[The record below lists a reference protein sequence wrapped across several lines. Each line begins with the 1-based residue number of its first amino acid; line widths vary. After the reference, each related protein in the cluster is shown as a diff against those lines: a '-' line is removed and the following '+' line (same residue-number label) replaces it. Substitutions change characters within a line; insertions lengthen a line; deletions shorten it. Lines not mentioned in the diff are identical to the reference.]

1 MTPAPNAPAPP
12 IDWRGFA
19 STLLI
24 LTVVGWAAAG
34 TPFRG
39 DQALYTEYAKRMSGG
54 AVLYRDLW
62 EVTNPG
68 VFWFYQLAGTCFG
81 FTEDGVHLFEWLY
94 WVAFVLAVSA
104 ATKRAYA
111 LPRWPLAPAVVVGGV
126 YYLTSCSD
134 PSHLT
139 KAEGLVAF
147 PLFLSA
153 WLACLAVERPRPSIG
168 LLVAA
173 GTAGGLAAL
182 FKFAFAACVVA
193 GWLPA
198 VVIAARRGGMFR
210 MLALAVGFAVPL
222 AAATVYFHAR
232 GALGD
237 TFRELFVT
245 PRGILRHA
253 DLAGFDRLA
262 ISVRWFGEVDSC
274 VLALALAGTF
284 VTLARRVDPL
294 VVSLGLVV
302 AAAVPVILVQ
312 RWSWWTYHFLLLTV
326 PVSVLAAYTWPVL
339 VRAAGE
345 RLGRRPTRTER
356 VGAFVVSLALFL
368 PVFGHG
374 GYAYLRLVEHRFGV
388 TATDRQAARA
398 GTGRAYAEAI
408 RETDW
413 LRDPA
418 VRPGP
423 IFVAS
428 DPLFHTLSGRP
439 MATAIHGWSLE
450 LLTPELWQRLLDE
463 LRAARPVYV
472 YVDSGSYRYAQLVGE
487 RCPALCDWLAAEYRE
502 ARRTPTGVWYERLVP
517 SAN

>member
-1 MTPAPNAPAPP
+1 MTRGPSIPP
-12 IDWRGFA
+12 IDWRGIAF
-19 STLLI
+19 TLLI
-24 LTVVGWAAAG
+24 LAVAGWAAAG

-39 DQALYTEYAKRMSGG
+39 DQALYTDYAQRMNGG

-81 FTEDGVHLFEWLY
+81 FTEDGIHLFEWLY
-94 WVAFVLAVSA
+94 WVAFVQAVSVA
-104 ATKRAYA
+104 VKRAHG
-111 LPRWPLAPAVVVGGV
+111 LSKWPLAPAVLVGGV

-153 WLACLAVERPRPSIG
+153 WLACLAVERPRQTIG
-168 LLVAA
+168 LLLVA
-173 GTAGGLAAL
+173 GVAGGLAAL
-182 FKFAFAACVVA
+182 FKFAFVACVIA

-198 VVIAARRGGMFR
+198 AVIAVRRGVPLR
-210 MLALAVGFAVPL
+210 PLALAVGFAVPL
-222 AAATVYFHAR
+222 AASVVYFHAHD
-232 GALGD
+232 ALGD
-237 TFRELFVT
+237 ACRELFVT
-245 PRGILRHA
+245 PSAILRYA

-262 ISVRWFGEVDSC
+262 TSIRWFGEVDSG

-294 VVSLGLVV
+294 VASLGLVA

-326 PVSVLAAYTWPVL
+326 PVSVLAAYTWPAL
-339 VRAAGE
+339 VRAARE
-345 RLGRRPTRTER
+345 RLGRVLTRMER
-356 VGAFVVSLALFL
+356 AAAVVVCLALFL
-368 PVFGHG
+368 PVLGHG
-374 GYAYLRLVEHRFGV
+374 GYAYLRLVEHRLGV
-388 TATDRQAARA
+388 TVTDRQAARV

-408 RETDW
+408 RETEW

-418 VRPGP
+418 VKPGP

-439 MATAIHGWSLE
+439 MATNIHGWSLE
-450 LLTPELWQRLLDE
+450 LLTPELWQRLLGE

-472 YVDSGSYRYAQLVGE
+472 YVDSGSYRYEHLITE
-487 RCPALCDWLAAEYRE
+487 RSPEFREWLTAEYRE
-502 ARRTPTGVWYERLVP
+502 ARRTSTGVWYERLSP
-517 SAN
+517 PDE